1 MDPRAE
7 AITPRTAWAARI
19 LLIDDE
25 QRVLRFVSRG
35 LRAEGYTVDL
45 ADNGTD
51 GLRMGLTGSYDL
63 IILDLLMLPG
73 PDGSTVLRRIVR
85 KLPSQQVIIVSCL
98 TETATKVRCLEA
110 GAGDYLAKP
119 FSLDELL
126 ARVQAHLRVLARS
139 RTVTTLQAGCLKL
152 DLVRR
157 EADSGSGPV
166 PLAER
171 EFLLLCELM
180 RHAGQ
185 TVSKERLLSS
195 VWQYDFDSGSN
206 VVDVYVGRLRAKL
219 GAEAIRTVRGIGYRI
234 DGG

>member
-1 MDPRAE
+1 MHPRAE
-7 AITPRTAWAARI
+7 EITPRTARAARI

-25 QRVLRFVSRG
+25 PRVLRFVSRG

-45 ADNGTD
+45 AENGTD
-51 GLRMGLTGSYDL
+51 GLHMALTGVYDL
-63 IILDLLMLPG
+63 IILDLLMPG
-73 PDGSTVLRRIVR
+73 LDGPTVLGRIVR
-85 KLPSQQVIIVSCL
+85 QLPSQQVIIVSCL

-126 ARVQAHLRVLARS
+126 ARVRTHLRVLARS
-139 RTVTTLQAGCLKL
+139 RTVTTLEVGRLKL

-195 VWQYDFDSGSN
+195 VWQYHFDSGSN
-206 VVDVYVGRLRAKL
+206 VVDVYVARLRAKL
-219 GAEAIRTVRGIGYRI
+219 GAGAISTVRGKGYQI

>member
-1 MDPRAE
+1 
-7 AITPRTAWAARI
+7 
-19 LLIDDE
+19 
-25 QRVLRFVSRG
+25 VSRG
-35 LRAEGYTVDL
+35 LQAEGYAVDST
-45 ADNGTD
+45 DNGAD
-51 GLRMGLTGSYDL
+51 GLRLALTGAYDL
-63 IILDLLMLPG
+63 IILDLLMPG
-73 PDGSTVLRRIVR
+73 LDGSALLGRIVR
-85 KLPSQQVIIVSCL
+85 KLPSQQVMIVSCL

-126 ARVQAHLRVLARS
+126 ARVRAHLRVLARS
-139 RTVTTLQAGCLKL
+139 TTATTLEAGRLRL

-185 TVSKERLLSS
+185 TISKERLLSS
-195 VWQYDFDSGSN
+195 VWQYHFDSGSN

-219 GAEAIRTVRGIGYRI
+219 GAETIKTVRGKGYQI

>member
-1 MDPRAE
+1 MYPRAE
-7 AITPRTAWAARI
+7 QITPRTAWAARI

-51 GLRMGLTGSYDL
+51 GLRMALTGSYDL
-63 IILDLLMLPG
+63 IILDLLMQPG
-73 PDGSTVLRRIVR
+73 LDGSTVLRRIVR

-139 RTVTTLQAGCLKL
+139 RTVTTLQAGRLKL

-157 EADSGSGPV
+157 EADSGSGSV

-171 EFLLLCELM
+171 EFLLLYELM

-219 GAEAIRTVRGIGYRI
+219 GAEAIRTVRGKGYRI

>member
-1 MDPRAE
+1 MYPRAE
-7 AITPRTAWAARI
+7 QITPRTARAAKI

-35 LRAEGYTVDL
+35 LRAEGYTVDS

-51 GLRMGLTGSYDL
+51 GLRMALTGAYDL
-63 IILDLLMLPG
+63 IILDLLMPG
-73 PDGSTVLRRIVR
+73 MDGSTVLRRIVR
-85 KLPSQQVIIVSCL
+85 KLPWQQVIIVSCL
-98 TETATKVRCLEA
+98 TETATKVSCLET

-119 FSLDELL
+119 FSLEELL

-139 RTVTTLQAGCLKL
+139 RTVTTLEAGRIKL
-152 DLVRR
+152 DMVRR

-219 GAEAIRTVRGIGYRI
+219 GAEAIRTVRGKRYQV

>member
-1 MDPRAE
+1 MKPRAE
-7 AITPRTAWAARI
+7 EVIPRAALPARI

-35 LRAEGYTVDL
+35 LRAEGYLVEV
-45 ADNGTD
+45 ADNGAD
-51 GLRMGLTGSYDL
+51 GLRMALTATYDL
-63 IILDLLMLPG
+63 VILDLLMPG
-73 PDGSTVLRRIVR
+73 LDGESVLRRIVR
-85 KLPSQQVIIVSCL
+85 RLPAQQVMVVSCL
-98 TETATKVRCLEA
+98 TATATKVGCFEQ
-110 GAGDYLAKP
+110 GAVDYLAKP

-126 ARVQAHLRVLARS
+126 ARVRAHLRMVPRARTAT
-139 RTVTTLQAGCLKL
+139 RLEAGGLGL
-152 DLVRR
+152 DIVRR

-185 TVSKERLLSS
+185 TVSKERLLSA
-195 VWQYDFDSGSN
+195 VWQYHFDSASN

-219 GAEAIRTVRGIGYRI
+219 GAQAIRTVRGKGYQV
-234 DGG
+234 DAG

>member
-1 MDPRAE
+1 MYPREDQATPRA
-7 AITPRTAWAARI
+7 ARPARI

-35 LRAEGYTVDL
+35 LRAEGYVVDS
-45 ADNGTD
+45 ADNGAD
-51 GLRMGLTGSYDL
+51 GLRMSLTGGYDL
-63 IILDLLMLPG
+63 IILDLLMPG
-73 PDGSTVLRRIVR
+73 LDGSTVLRRVVR
-85 KLPSQQVIIVSCL
+85 KLPAQQVMVVSCL
-98 TETATKVRCLEA
+98 TGTATKVGCFED

-126 ARVQAHLRVLARS
+126 ARVRAHLRVLART
-139 RTVTTLQAGCLKL
+139 RTATRLKAAHLEL
-152 DLVRR
+152 DMVSR

-166 PLAER
+166 SLAER

-180 RHAGQ
+180 QHAGQ

-195 VWQYDFDSGSN
+195 VWRYDFDSGSN

-219 GAEAIRTVRGIGYRI
+219 GPEVIRTVRGKGYQI

>member
-1 MDPRAE
+1 MNPRAE

-51 GLRMGLTGSYDL
+51 GLRMALTGSYDL
-63 IILDLLMLPG
+63 IILDLLMQPG
-73 PDGSTVLRRIVR
+73 LDGSTVLRRIVR

-139 RTVTTLQAGCLKL
+139 RTVTTLQAGRLKL

-157 EADSGSGPV
+157 EADSGSGSV

-219 GAEAIRTVRGIGYRI
+219 GAEAIRTVRGMGYRI

>member
-1 MDPRAE
+1 MYRRAE
-7 AITPRTAWAARI
+7 ESTSRTARAARI

-35 LRAEGYTVDL
+35 LRAEGYTVDS

-51 GLRMGLTGSYDL
+51 GLRMALTGAYDL
-63 IILDLLMLPG
+63 IILDLLMPG
-73 PDGSTVLRRIVR
+73 LDGEAVLRRIVR

-98 TETATKVRCLEA
+98 TETATKVSCLET

-152 DLVRR
+152 DMVRR
-157 EADSGSGPV
+157 EADSGCGPV

-171 EFLLLCELM
+171 EFLLLSELM

-219 GAEAIRTVRGIGYRI
+219 GAEAIRTVRGKGYQI
-234 DGG
+234 DGD

>member
-1 MDPRAE
+1 MNPRAE

-51 GLRMGLTGSYDL
+51 GLRMALTGSYDL
-63 IILDLLMLPG
+63 IILDLLMQPG
-73 PDGSTVLRRIVR
+73 LDGSTVLRRIVR

-139 RTVTTLQAGCLKL
+139 RTVTTLQAGRLKL

-157 EADSGSGPV
+157 EADSGSGSV

-219 GAEAIRTVRGIGYRI
+219 GAEAIRTVRGTGYRI